1 MRQWQGQLLVG
12 FRRNL
17 RMVVLNK
24 NSLEKNQFEDV
35 TASPWLQAIVSMLSL
50 G

>member
-1 MRQWQGQLLVG
+1 
-12 FRRNL
+12 
-17 RMVVLNK
+17 MVVLNK